1 MLLEV
6 VVGTVV
12 FNEMPEEWLC
22 IAREKS
28 AAKNTS
34 ESV

>member
-12 FNEMPEEWLC
+12 FNKMPEERLC

-34 ESV
+34 KSV